1 MCVLGPPHH
10 NSWAFPYG
18 SVLHTRSAL
27 FTRKQIK
34 WLNDQSN
41 SQHFWCKITKL
52 KTKHKRQDQELGQ
65 LSFSRSILESRA
77 SFSKINLFLL
87 LLLFCWFINLFVKCF
102 DKRIKVKL
110 LWPKPGK
117 TQDKVGGH
125 DSQTWRK
132 KWCHVRA
139 ETNLEYTAHL
149 LEAAAA
155 AAVPLFFYAA
165 PPPPGSHTASSCLY
179 GCDRH
184 TGSGNGMIQVTLG

>member
-1 MCVLGPPHH
+1 MIKVIVSISDVKSQNLKLNTKDKTRNWASCLLVGQYWNQEHH
-10 NSWAFPYG
+10 
-18 SVLHTRSAL
+18 
-27 FTRKQIK
+27 
-34 WLNDQSN
+34 
-41 SQHFWCKITKL
+41 
-52 KTKHKRQDQELGQ
+52 
-65 LSFSRSILESRA
+65 
-77 SFSKINLFLL
+77 LFLL

-110 LWPKPGK
+110 HWPKPGK